1 MKGFEHLSEY
11 IHEYVKNDGSST
23 KPGHLPRLVI
33 YFRMAFDKLGMHDGY
48 VPEFFDWPDDIAEDF
63 GTWGHNSRWNH
74 TFSMMLYDNLDDYV
88 DRLKSA
94 MVDGEVY
101 DFEVNYDE

>member
-11 IHEYVKNDGSST
+11 VHEYVKNDGVST
-23 KPGHLPRLVI
+23 KPGYLPKLVI
-33 YFRMAFDKLGMHDGY
+33 YFRRAFDELGVSDVN
-48 VPEFFDWPDDIAEDF
+48 VPEFFNWDEETAEDF
-63 GTWGHNSRWNH
+63 LTWGHNSRWSN
-74 TFSMMLYDNLDDYV
+74 TFNALLYTHLDDYV
-88 DRLKSA
+88 DELKSA